1 VFESPERA
9 ARIPRS
15 SRGFHIARARYEFRA
30 RRPLGAIRQMDLVSD
45 HPGFESFRACRG
57 SFLSTIPGHEVRSN
71 GELSV
76 ATGHIR
82 ESIDR
87 AVTFLTEQPEK
98 ARYVDRPATA
108 TVEGLRAEV
117 TGQYGES
124 LVSDMPRSVGGG
136 GSAPTP
142 GWFLRAA
149 VAGCDATVI
158 AMRAAAEGIELSTL
172 EVTVTSES
180 DDRGFLGMD
189 DSLPAGPLQA
199 RTHVRIGADGVS
211 PDTLRDIVEWAEMHS
226 PVSDAL
232 RRAVPTTVNIE
243 IA

>member
-1 VFESPERA
+1 
-9 ARIPRS
+9 
-15 SRGFHIARARYEFRA
+15 
-30 RRPLGAIRQMDLVSD
+30 
-45 HPGFESFRACRG
+45 
-57 SFLSTIPGHEVRSN
+57 
-71 GELSV
+71 
-76 ATGHIR
+76 
-82 ESIDR
+82 
-87 AVTFLTEQPEK
+87 
-98 ARYVDRPATA
+98 
-108 TVEGLRAEV
+108 
-117 TGQYGES
+117 GES

-136 GSAPTP
+136 GSAPPP

-189 DSLPAGPLQA
+189 DSLPAGPLEG

-211 PDTLRDIVEWAEMHS
+211 PDTLREIVEWAEMHS

-232 RRAVPTTVNIE
+232 RRAVPTTVDID
-243 IA
+243 IAWTCAIDSYSRDARGCPEPPGRHACDWQLGGGPEEHSQVAVIRRRDHGACVFGRPTWGPGWEPFSGDSPVVSPAEGYGPLRGWR

>member
-1 VFESPERA
+1 M
-9 ARIPRS
+9 ARGEYDSWPRS
-15 SRGFHIARARYEFRA
+15 QER
-30 RRPLGAIRQMDLVSD
+30 
-45 HPGFESFRACRG
+45 
-57 SFLSTIPGHEVRSN
+57 
-71 GELSV
+71 GELPGT
-76 ATGHIR
+76 TGQIR

-87 AVTFLTEQPEK
+87 AVNFLTEQPEK
-98 ARYVDRPATA
+98 GRYVDRPATA

-117 TGQYGES
+117 TGQHGES

-211 PDTLRDIVEWAEMHS
+211 PDTLREIVAWAEMHS

-232 RRAVPTTVNIE
+232 RRAVPTTVDIE

>member
-1 VFESPERA
+1 
-9 ARIPRS
+9 
-15 SRGFHIARARYEFRA
+15 
-30 RRPLGAIRQMDLVSD
+30 
-45 HPGFESFRACRG
+45 
-57 SFLSTIPGHEVRSN
+57 LSTIPGHEVRRN
-71 GELSV
+71 VELP
-76 ATGHIR
+76 ATTGQIK
-82 ESIDR
+82 ESIDQ
-87 AVTFLTEQPEK
+87 AVTFLTEQPGK

-117 TGQYGES
+117 TGQHGES

-199 RTHVRIGADGVS
+199 RTHVRLGAEGVS
-211 PDTLRDIVEWAEMHS
+211 PDKLREIVEWAEMHS

-232 RRAVPTTVNIE
+232 RRAVPTTVDVE

>member
-1 VFESPERA
+1 M
-9 ARIPRS
+9 IPRTERCRS
-15 SRGFHIARARYEFRA
+15 EAEEVSVTTDH
-30 RRPLGAIRQMDLVSD
+30 IRQSIDQAV
-45 HPGFESFRACRG
+45 
-57 SFLSTIPGHEVRSN
+57 SFLAEHS
-71 GELSV
+71 
-76 ATGHIR
+76 
-82 ESIDR
+82 
-87 AVTFLTEQPEK
+87 EK
-98 ARYVDRPATA
+98 ARYTDRPATA
-108 TVEGLRAEV
+108 VVEGLRAEV
-117 TGQYGES
+117 TGQHGES

-211 PDTLRDIVEWAEMHS
+211 PDTLREIVEWAEMHS

-232 RRAVPTTVNIE
+232 RRAVPTTVDIE